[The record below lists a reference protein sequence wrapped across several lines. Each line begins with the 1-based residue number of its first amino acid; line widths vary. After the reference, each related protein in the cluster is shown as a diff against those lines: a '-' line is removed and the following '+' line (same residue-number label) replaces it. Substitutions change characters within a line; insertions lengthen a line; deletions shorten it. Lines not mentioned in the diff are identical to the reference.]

1 MHLFREGLVIFR
13 AKIRGRERARI
24 GKRQKRFARH
34 LARSEQC
41 IGLLEEFVGLL
52 EERVGRFLPGG
63 RCRGIARGRRKL
75 EQLAGDHSSRARLR
89 RKAHAFHAA
98 RTRDCG
104 AGDFANHVLDGRL
117 GEAAMRTRGIFR
129 KQRIKTARRPEFVL
143 PRKHLLNRGVEQVG
157 SRRLVEH
164 RERGVDAQLRGMH
177 AQDARAHAVDGR
189 NPCVVDLE
197 RLGRHAFRG
206 KRRLHA
212 RFNFSSGL
220 VGKCDG
226 QNLVDVFQKR
236 RAVGTRPGQQCPRD
250 ALGEREGFATAR
262 ARRHRH
268 GGIER
273 FHATQ
278 LAFFERRKIHR
289 TTPSFAG
296 R

>member
-1 MHLFREGLVIFR
+1 M
-13 AKIRGRERARI
+13 
-24 GKRQKRFARH
+24 
-34 LARSEQC
+34 
-41 IGLLEEFVGLL
+41 
-52 EERVGRFLPGG
+52 
-63 RCRGIARGRRKL
+63 
-75 EQLAGDHSSRARLR
+75 
-89 RKAHAFHAA
+89 
-98 RTRDCG
+98 
-104 AGDFANHVLDGRL
+104 
-117 GEAAMRTRGIFR
+117 
-129 KQRIKTARRPEFVL
+129 
-143 PRKHLLNRGVEQVG
+143 
-157 SRRLVEH
+157 
-164 RERGVDAQLRGMH
+164 
-177 AQDARAHAVDGR
+177 DGR

-236 RAVGTRPGQQCPRD
+236 RAVGARPRQQCPRD
-250 ALGEREGFATAR
+250 ALGEREGFAATR

-289 TTPSFAG
+289 ATPSFAG